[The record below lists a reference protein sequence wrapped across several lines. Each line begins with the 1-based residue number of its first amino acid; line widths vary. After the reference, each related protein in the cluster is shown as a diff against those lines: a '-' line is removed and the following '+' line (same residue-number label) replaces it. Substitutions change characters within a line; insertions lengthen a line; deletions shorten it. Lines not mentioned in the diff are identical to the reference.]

1 MLVRS
6 GGIEFRD
13 GGLMELQIQMLRR
26 MMAGQVFEPSRAQRS
41 PQQLR
46 STIANVERVDEQ
58 TMSADTQLFFSN
70 GWSHSFVHGA
80 DMMMPLGNL
89 IEEQLLADNKDTIA
103 GIQRLRFRKLAT
115 NNMRLT
121 ASRNPLP
128 RENRSQCTLEA
139 ELMTNNSGLIY
150 VQGIQQPQNPI
161 STISARNPL
170 PSDSICSCPNCS
182 AVRPESGEVTMQ
194 LRTTPLHETLLHT
207 HSGLLACTVMDQ
219 VNLAMSRLRGTG
231 KLQGSMAMHMGNN
244 ALKLPSKEFLLQQ
257 GNTLR
262 VKVDLER
269 ARTLQRTGATLVT
282 AQALYAD
289 AKGAEQGGGEFLF
302 AFGDVSP
309 EQLLDTK

>member
-1 MLVRS
+1 MLVRPGS
-6 GGIEFRD
+6 IECNE
-13 GGLMELQIQMLRR
+13 GGLMELQIEMLRA
-26 MMAGQVFEPSRAQRS
+26 MAGQVFARERVQRG
-41 PQQLR
+41 PQQPR
-46 STIANVERVDEQ
+46 STIANVERVDDQ

-70 GWSHSFVHGA
+70 GWSRSFVHGA

-89 IEEQLLADNKDTIA
+89 VEEQLLAGNKDTIA

-128 RENRSQCTLEA
+128 RENRSACTLEA
-139 ELMTNNSGLIY
+139 ELTTHNSGPIY
-150 VQGIQQPQNPI
+150 VQGIQQPENPI
-161 STISARNPL
+161 FAISAKNPL
-170 PSDSICSCPNCS
+170 PASSICGCPNCT

-194 LRTTPLHETLLHT
+194 LRATPLHETLLHA
-207 HSGLLACTVMDQ
+207 HNGLLTCTIMDQ
-219 VNLAMSRLRGTG
+219 VNLAMSQLRGTG
-231 KLQGSMAMHMGNN
+231 KLTGNMAMHMGNN
-244 ALKLPSKEFLLQQ
+244 ALTLPSKEFLLQQ

-262 VKVDLER
+262 VKVDLDR

-282 AQALYAD
+282 AQATYTD